1 MTHSNY
7 DFKEKSI
14 IFCGADNKSLTV
26 LSLLFKSKIK
36 ISAFILKY
44 NHEIDNFKKS
54 LLKLSKKFNFEV
66 MSPKNIN
73 SKKSLKNIKKLKP
86 YMICNWGHNQ
96 LFGKELIQIPN
107 IGCLNLHPGLL
118 PNGRGSGAIQGE
130 IINSKKLGWTCHFM
144 DTKFDRGFIYKKFNK
159 NFNYKKY
166 YLDQVHKKM
175 LIKVSEFYANC
186 IVNIL
191 VKKNTMKHLKKIKNF
206 GRYYPRYSPGD
217 NVIDWNENSE
227 KIIFKVRS
235 RSPEK
240 LSIIY
245 LNKMKKKYFV
255 KKVSKSNVKN
265 YKFVNGQVLDKD
277 AKRGI
282 LVKTND
288 NAIWINEGSYNKKK
302 FSTPKF
308 KIGTNFFCNSS
319 GTTLDLIERINFL
332 EKKISKLNI
341 K

>member
-1 MTHSNY
+1 
-7 DFKEKSI
+7 
-14 IFCGADNKSLTV
+14 
-26 LSLLFKSKIK
+26 
-36 ISAFILKY
+36 
-44 NHEIDNFKKS
+44 
-54 LLKLSKKFNFEV
+54 
-66 MSPKNIN
+66 
-73 SKKSLKNIKKLKP
+73 
-86 YMICNWGHNQ
+86 
-96 LFGKELIQIPN
+96 
-107 IGCLNLHPGLL
+107 
-118 PNGRGSGAIQGE
+118 
-130 IINSKKLGWTCHFM
+130 
-144 DTKFDRGFIYKKFNK
+144 
-159 NFNYKKY
+159 
-166 YLDQVHKKM
+166 
-175 LIKVSEFYANC
+175 
-186 IVNIL
+186 
-191 VKKNTMKHLKKIKNF
+191 MKHLKKIKNF